1 MDDRVTYKVEPAD
14 AGYDVVSYVETGFGG
29 PARNFIRNF
38 KDEEVADAFAAGA
51 QMVENQRPAKP
62 VKKVSLSDLRKTG
75 L

>member
-14 AGYDVVSYVETGFGG
+14 AGFDVVSYVETGFGG

-38 KDEEVADAFAAGA
+38 EDEEVADAFAAGA
-51 QMVENQRPAKP
+51 QMVENQRPAKK
-62 VKKVSLSDLRKTG
+62 VKKIDLNTLRKGG